1 MIITVLLLFMLTNV
15 LTDRRASIAAA
26 HAQRSSDAMCRPLY
40 YLKMSA
46 KAVVGR
52 ALRETGAALKQAS
65 GAEVC
70 LRGVLMM
77 AVARRS
83 GISCMAI
90 CRRNGGMY
98 VWPRHKKC
106 AVPMCRFDSFGSL
119 SSALDQEGLH
129 SYPLHL
135 KSFSC
140 MAHAM
145 CCIFAVGL
153 H

>member
-1 MIITVLLLFMLTNV
+1 MYCGV
-15 LTDRRASIAAA
+15 LTVPCASPPFCFVSVRRRVACCCC
-26 HAQRSSDAMCRPLY
+26 HHVDQRIDGQTSVSMRCAMCRPLY

-90 CRRNGGMY
+90 CRRNGGMSGLDTKS
-98 VWPRHKKC
+98 VRCRC
-106 AVPMCRFDSFGSL
+106 ADSIHSVL
-119 SSALDQEGLH
+119 S
-129 SYPLHL
+129 PLRLIRKASILTH
-135 KSFSC
+135 
-140 MAHAM
+140 
-145 CCIFAVGL
+145 CI
-153 H
+153 

>member
-1 MIITVLLLFMLTNV
+1 MSEIILVLWRLVPCASPPFCFVRRCCCLLLFMLTNAS
-15 LTDRRASIAAA
+15 TDRRAFDVPAYRVRVPA
-26 HAQRSSDAMCRPLY
+26 CRPLY

-70 LRGVLMM
+70 LRRVLMM

-90 CRRNGGMY
+90 CRRNGGMSGLDTKS
-98 VWPRHKKC
+98 VRCRC
-106 AVPMCRFDSFGSL
+106 ADSIHSVL
-119 SSALDQEGLH
+119 S
-129 SYPLHL
+129 PLRLIRKASILTH
-135 KSFSC
+135 
-140 MAHAM
+140 
-145 CCIFAVGL
+145 CI
-153 H
+153 

>member
-1 MIITVLLLFMLTNV
+1 
-15 LTDRRASIAAA
+15 
-26 HAQRSSDAMCRPLY
+26 
-40 YLKMSA
+40 MSA

-77 AVARRS
+77 AVAHRS

-90 CRRNGGMY
+90 CRRNGG
-98 VWPRHKKC
+98 VWPPTQKVC
-106 AVPMCRFDSFGSL
+106 GAALASAMCRFDSFGSL

-129 SYPLHL
+129 FYPLHS
-135 KSFSC
+135 KAFSC
-140 MAHAM
+140 MAHDM
-145 CCIFAVGL
+145 CWIFIVGL